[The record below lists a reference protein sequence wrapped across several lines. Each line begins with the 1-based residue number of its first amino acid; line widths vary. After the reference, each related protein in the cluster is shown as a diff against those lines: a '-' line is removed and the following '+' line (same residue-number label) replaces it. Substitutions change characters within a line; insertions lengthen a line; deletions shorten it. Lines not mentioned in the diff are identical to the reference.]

1 MPLEG
6 VRVLIIGGGELA
18 ARKMRLLSAAN
29 AAITTIA
36 PTIEVALRDEF
47 QGRAELIEREATGD
61 DFVGATLAIIA
72 VDDRAEQERFAQIAR
87 DQRVL
92 VNVVDAPDLCDFT
105 TPSMIDHGDLV
116 VAIATNGKAPVLGRT
131 LRGRIEQ
138 MVPREMG
145 ELVTFA
151 GAYRESVKAR
161 FGPQSRDFWEQFF
174 DGSVAQRFLSGDRA
188 GAHELMMKQIN
199 GQSEEA
205 ILQGCVH
212 IVGAGPGD
220 PELLTIRAHR
230 ILQQADVIFYDRLV
244 GDGIMDLAR
253 RDAERIFVGKAKANH
268 AVPQDE
274 IQSSMV
280 ARARAGQMVVRL
292 KGGDPFVF
300 GRGGEEQD
308 ALEAAGIDVFIT
320 PGITAATG
328 CAAAS
333 GMPLT
338 HRDFSQAVTFV
349 TGHARGDSE
358 PDLDWRALADL
369 KHTLVV
375 YMGVSKAEKISE
387 QLVAHGRD
395 GQTPIAA
402 IENGTCAN
410 QIVAQGTLATL
421 SKTLRDADI
430 HGPAI
435 LVIGDVA
442 RFAKTSSNHEFEGI
456 VKDAH
461 KEIIERQMA

>member
-1 MPLEG
+1 
-6 VRVLIIGGGELA
+6 
-18 ARKMRLLSAAN
+18 
-29 AAITTIA
+29 
-36 PTIEVALRDEF
+36 
-47 QGRAELIEREATGD
+47 
-61 DFVGATLAIIA
+61 
-72 VDDRAEQERFAQIAR
+72 
-87 DQRVL
+87 
-92 VNVVDAPDLCDFT
+92 
-105 TPSMIDHGDLV
+105 
-116 VAIATNGKAPVLGRT
+116 
-131 LRGRIEQ
+131 
-138 MVPREMG
+138 
-145 ELVTFA
+145 
-151 GAYRESVKAR
+151 
-161 FGPQSRDFWEQFF
+161 
-174 DGSVAQRFLSGDRA
+174 
-188 GAHELMMKQIN
+188 
-199 GQSEEA
+199 
-205 ILQGCVH
+205 
-212 IVGAGPGD
+212 
-220 PELLTIRAHR
+220 
-230 ILQQADVIFYDRLV
+230 
-244 GDGIMDLAR
+244 
-253 RDAERIFVGKAKANH
+253 
-268 AVPQDE
+268 
-274 IQSSMV
+274 
-280 ARARAGQMVVRL
+280 MVVRL